1 MQLFRQGLKAGE
13 VVCVKRDDNG
23 LFELCGVGVAARPAE
38 VVFVV
43 HGHLVAVH
51 MGNPVLSRLAGFRRL
66 PSRRSNGGGF

>member
-1 MQLFRQGLKAGE
+1 MQPFRQRLKAGGT
-13 VVCVKRDDNG
+13 VFVKRDDNG
-23 LFELCGVGVAARPAE
+23 LFELCSVGIAARPAE

-66 PSRRSNGGGF
+66 PGRRSNGGGF